1 MDRPRVEI
9 DPKEIEKM
17 KKMIDDKEDF
27 NLEEFLENNRKLY
40 W

>member
-17 KKMIDDKEDF
+17 KKMIDKEEDF